1 MYNVND
7 VVVYGSNGVCTVI
20 SVEERDFSGESVEY
34 YVLRPVNNSKNT
46 FYVPVSNTFLTGK
59 MHHICTKKQ
68 IKNLIEVMSDECCI
82 WIDNEL
88 RRKEEYRKIIDIGDR
103 LQLVRLIKTL
113 YIKSSELKGQHK
125 KLHSADEKFFR
136 EAENILYE
144 EFAYS
149 LGIPRDSVVEY
160 IKNHI

>member
-7 VVVYGSNGVCTVI
+7 VIVYGSNGVCTVTA
-20 SVEERDFSGESVEY
+20 VEERDFTGESTEY
-34 YVLRPVNNSKNT
+34 YVLRPMSNPKNT
-46 FYVPVSNTFLTGK
+46 FYVPVTNSFLTAR
-59 MHHICTKKQ
+59 MHNICTKQ
-68 IKNLIEVMSDECCI
+68 EIENLIEMMSGECCI

-88 RRKEEYRKIIDIGDR
+88 RRKEEYRKIIEIGDR

-113 YIKSSELKGQHK
+113 YIKSSELSSQHK

-160 IKNHI
+160 IKQHM